1 VTLGHYNP
9 VILFLVLPL
18 SVEMQNRRLKSNV
31 SMVEL
36 YFDVLF
42 VFMEVIELE
51 L

>member
-1 VTLGHYNP
+1 
-9 VILFLVLPL
+9 
-18 SVEMQNRRLKSNV
+18 MQNHRWKSNV

-36 YFDVLF
+36 YFVVTF